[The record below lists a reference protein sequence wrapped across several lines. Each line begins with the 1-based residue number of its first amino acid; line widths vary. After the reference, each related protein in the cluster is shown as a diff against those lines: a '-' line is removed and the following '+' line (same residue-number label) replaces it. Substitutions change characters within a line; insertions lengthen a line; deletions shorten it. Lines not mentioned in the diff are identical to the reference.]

1 MSHRNPNCPDS
12 SLEANSARKIW
23 CIIKQLDQILA
34 ELDALN
40 MHLAANHISLGTE
53 ILRQVRTCPPKD

>member
-1 MSHRNPNCPDS
+1 M
-12 SLEANSARKIW
+12 EANSAWKLW
-23 CIIKQLDQILA
+23 SIIKQLDQIVA

-40 MHLAANHISLGTE
+40 MHVAANHISLGTE